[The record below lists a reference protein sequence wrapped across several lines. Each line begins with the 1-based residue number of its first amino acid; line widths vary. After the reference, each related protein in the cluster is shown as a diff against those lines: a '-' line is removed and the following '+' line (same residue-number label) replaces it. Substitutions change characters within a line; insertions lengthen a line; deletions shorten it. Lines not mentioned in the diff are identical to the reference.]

1 MSPKAHSVAM
11 TAAILGPPLVDND
24 LRSFRLVLLLDPSK
38 GKPAPHPIHP
48 APATKLALLMEDES
62 PCQEGWSLTKGP
74 ASHFCNAYASALL
87 GPQNLSLT
95 GHASLLHLLA
105 GDPRTIHYSEK
116 FQLGEPLSVRAVGA
130 GGMGGRERW

>member
-1 MSPKAHSVAM
+1 MSAHSVAM

-24 LRSFRLVLLLDPSK
+24 LRSFRLVLLLDLFK
-38 GKPAPHPIHP
+38 GKFAPHPIHP
-48 APATKLALLMEDES
+48 APATKLALLMEDGS

-74 ASHFCNAYASALL
+74 ASHFCNASCT
-87 GPQNLSLT
+87 QNLSLT

-105 GDPRTIHYSEK
+105 GDPSTIHYSEK

-130 GGMGGRERW
+130 GGMGGREGW